1 MSLSFNRD
9 PAKACARHGFA
20 VGSPMILRCIQ
31 AQTDKAITMVEHSR
45 NRWVLAMLAGTA
57 VAISVPDVHAQCGG
71 RAVQPSSTG
80 GGGAVLGSGAQISTP
95 TVQMSPR
102 PAPAPPS
109 DQTRSERAY
118 KCRGPNGQI
127 QFSDTGCFGTSKV
140 DKDRT
145 GNITM
150 LEQWR

>member
-1 MSLSFNRD
+1 M
-9 PAKACARHGFA
+9 
-20 VGSPMILRCIQ
+20 
-31 AQTDKAITMVEHSR
+31 
-45 NRWVLAMLAGTA
+45 
-57 VAISVPDVHAQCGG
+57 
-71 RAVQPSSTG
+71 
-80 GGGAVLGSGAQISTP
+80 STP
-95 TVQMSPR
+95 TVHASVR
-102 PAPAPPS
+102 PISAPS
-109 DQTRSERAY
+109 SNQVRSERAY